1 MRQQKDVK
9 NVRNSE
15 VFVSGIASAVSA
27 GVLEEWMPQIVSTKL
42 EASLLLDSGDSM
54 NRIYEY
60 RYIYIY
66 CIYFFR
72 FIYRFWNESV

>member
-42 EASLLLDSGDSM
+42 EASLLLQIVG
-54 NRIYEY
+54 IQ
-60 RYIYIY
+60 
-66 CIYFFR
+66 
-72 FIYRFWNESV
+72 